1 MAINGSSPEPLES
14 ATELGPPNTVAEEV
28 VETVM
33 QVDLRYTQKKHHRTT
48 ESKVKI
54 IEGQWVLRNIRGE
67 NE

>member
-1 MAINGSSPEPLES
+1 MAHPLS
-14 ATELGPPNTVAEEV
+14 LLNRPPSCAPNTVAEEV

-33 QVDLRYTQKKHHRTT
+33 QVDLRYTQKKTHRTT

-67 NE
+67 NG